1 MGRLSLCLSVCRAR
15 APDGRRESAAA
26 CINKRL
32 VYSRGAKFAA
42 AAISVS
48 SSFAFGLF
56 AGRSELRAPAKVN
69 VGRPAAASSLPA
81 RQVVCVSLSSAAA
94 AASGRASWRAPPS
107 EAA

>member
-69 VGRPAAASSLPA
+69 VGRPAAAAASSLPA
-81 RQVVCVSLSSAAA
+81 RQVVCVSLSSAA
-94 AASGRASWRAPPS
+94 SGRASWRAPPS